1 MSPCGSDP
9 LREQARGRPVWS
21 SRGGPGTSRLTPVV
35 QGTPTSFSSSWC
47 LGLLTLGL
55 HPRACR
61 GGLARP
67 SPGARCGGSRA
78 SAWPPQGQLLAG
90 GAGITPCSGLPT
102 PERRVLGLPAPG
114 AVGVRWAMGEP
125 PPPPAPCL
133 GESGQATSRQASH
146 FLSLSG
152 GPAFQKPSRLFVVDR
167 RCALFPKTSH
177 HEEKGTSFCLHLGL
191 RVPYNVA
198 KGNISQI
205 SVKLITK
212 LQYPHESI
220 CFRC

>member
-9 LREQARGRPVWS
+9 PREQARGRPVWS

-114 AVGVRWAMGEP
+114 AVGVRWAGGEP
-125 PPPPAPCL
+125 PPPPAVGSQGRPHPGRHHISFRL
-133 GESGQATSRQASH
+133 AEALRFKNHQG
-146 FLSLSG
+146 FLLLIEDVHYSQRPLIMRKKEL
-152 GPAFQKPSRLFVVDR
+152 PFVCIWDLE
-167 RCALFPKTSH
+167 CHTM
-177 HEEKGTSFCLHLGL
+177 
-191 RVPYNVA
+191 
-198 KGNISQI
+198 
-205 SVKLITK
+205 
-212 LQYPHESI
+212 
-220 CFRC
+220 

>member
-9 LREQARGRPVWS
+9 LWEQARGRPVWS

-67 SPGARCGGSRA
+67 SPGARCGRSRA

-102 PERRVLGLPAPG
+102 PERRVLGLPALG
-114 AVGVRWAMGEP
+114 AVGVRWAGGEP
-125 PPPPAPCL
+125 LPPPAL
-133 GESGQATSRQASH
+133 GSQGRPHPGRHHISFRLAEALRFKNHQG
-146 FLSLSG
+146 FLLLIEDVHYSQRPLIMRKKEL
-152 GPAFQKPSRLFVVDR
+152 PFVCIWDLE
-167 RCALFPKTSH
+167 CHTM
-177 HEEKGTSFCLHLGL
+177 
-191 RVPYNVA
+191 
-198 KGNISQI
+198 
-205 SVKLITK
+205 
-212 LQYPHESI
+212 
-220 CFRC
+220 

>member
-21 SRGGPGTSRLTPVV
+21 SRGGPGTSRLTLVV

-47 LGLLTLGL
+47 LGPLTLGL

-114 AVGVRWAMGEP
+114 AVGVRWAGGEP
-125 PPPPAPCL
+125 PPPPALGSQGRPHPCRHHISFRFAEAL
-133 GESGQATSRQASH
+133 RFKNHQG
-146 FLSLSG
+146 FLLLIEDVHYSQRPLIMRKKEL
-152 GPAFQKPSRLFVVDR
+152 PFVCIWDLE
-167 RCALFPKTSH
+167 CHTM
-177 HEEKGTSFCLHLGL
+177 
-191 RVPYNVA
+191 
-198 KGNISQI
+198 
-205 SVKLITK
+205 
-212 LQYPHESI
+212 
-220 CFRC
+220 

>member
-114 AVGVRWAMGEP
+114 AVRVRWAGGEP
-125 PPPPAPCL
+125 PPPPAVGSQGRPHPGRHHISFRL
-133 GESGQATSRQASH
+133 AEALRFKNHQG
-146 FLSLSG
+146 FLLLIEDVHYSQRPLIMRKKEL
-152 GPAFQKPSRLFVVDR
+152 PFVCIWDLE
-167 RCALFPKTSH
+167 CHTM
-177 HEEKGTSFCLHLGL
+177 
-191 RVPYNVA
+191 
-198 KGNISQI
+198 
-205 SVKLITK
+205 
-212 LQYPHESI
+212 
-220 CFRC
+220 

>member
-9 LREQARGRPVWS
+9 PREQARGRPVWS

-114 AVGVRWAMGEP
+114 AVGVRWAGDEP
-125 PPPPAPCL
+125 PPPPAL
-133 GESGQATSRQASH
+133 GSQGRPHPGRHHISFRLAEALRFKNHQG
-146 FLSLSG
+146 FLLLIEDVHYSQRPLIMRKKEL
-152 GPAFQKPSRLFVVDR
+152 PFVCIWDLE
-167 RCALFPKTSH
+167 CHTM
-177 HEEKGTSFCLHLGL
+177 
-191 RVPYNVA
+191 
-198 KGNISQI
+198 
-205 SVKLITK
+205 
-212 LQYPHESI
+212 
-220 CFRC
+220 

>member
-9 LREQARGRPVWS
+9 LWEQARGRPVWS

-114 AVGVRWAMGEP
+114 AVGVQGAGGEP
-125 PPPPAPCL
+125 PPPPAL
-133 GESGQATSRQASH
+133 GSQGRPHPGRHHISFRLAEALRFKNHQG
-146 FLSLSG
+146 FLLLIEDVHYSQRPLIMRKKEL
-152 GPAFQKPSRLFVVDR
+152 PFVCIWDLE
-167 RCALFPKTSH
+167 CHTM
-177 HEEKGTSFCLHLGL
+177 
-191 RVPYNVA
+191 
-198 KGNISQI
+198 
-205 SVKLITK
+205 
-212 LQYPHESI
+212 
-220 CFRC
+220 

>member
-21 SRGGPGTSRLTPVV
+21 SRGGPGTSRLTLVV

-67 SPGARCGGSRA
+67 SPGVRCGGSRA

-102 PERRVLGLPAPG
+102 PERRVLGLLAPG
-114 AVGVRWAMGEP
+114 AVGVRWAGGEP
-125 PPPPAPCL
+125 PPPPAVGSQGRPHPGRHHISFRL
-133 GESGQATSRQASH
+133 AEVLRFKNHQG
-146 FLSLSG
+146 FLLLIEDVHYSQRPLIMRKKEL
-152 GPAFQKPSRLFVVDR
+152 PFVCIWDLE
-167 RCALFPKTSH
+167 CHTM
-177 HEEKGTSFCLHLGL
+177 
-191 RVPYNVA
+191 
-198 KGNISQI
+198 
-205 SVKLITK
+205 
-212 LQYPHESI
+212 
-220 CFRC
+220 

>member
-9 LREQARGRPVWS
+9 PREQARGRPVWS

-47 LGLLTLGL
+47 LGFLTLGL

-114 AVGVRWAMGEP
+114 AVGVRGAGGEP
-125 PPPPAPCL
+125 PPPPAL
-133 GESGQATSRQASH
+133 GSQGRPHPGRHHISFRLAEALRFKNHQG
-146 FLSLSG
+146 FLLLIEDVHYSQRPLIMRKKEL
-152 GPAFQKPSRLFVVDR
+152 PFVCIWDLE
-167 RCALFPKTSH
+167 CHTM
-177 HEEKGTSFCLHLGL
+177 
-191 RVPYNVA
+191 
-198 KGNISQI
+198 
-205 SVKLITK
+205 
-212 LQYPHESI
+212 
-220 CFRC
+220 

>member
-1 MSPCGSDP
+1 MGTSHPWLSGTLGQQHRCLGTDFPEPCHPAGVTP

-21 SRGGPGTSRLTPVV
+21 SRGGPGTSRLTLVV

-114 AVGVRWAMGEP
+114 AVGVRWAEGEP
-125 PPPPAPCL
+125 PLPPAL
-133 GESGQATSRQASH
+133 GSQGRPHPGRHHISFRLAEALRFKNHQG
-146 FLSLSG
+146 FLLLIEDVHYSQRPLIMRKKEL
-152 GPAFQKPSRLFVVDR
+152 PFVCIWDLE
-167 RCALFPKTSH
+167 CHTM
-177 HEEKGTSFCLHLGL
+177 
-191 RVPYNVA
+191 
-198 KGNISQI
+198 
-205 SVKLITK
+205 
-212 LQYPHESI
+212 
-220 CFRC
+220 

>member
-1 MSPCGSDP
+1 MSPRGSDP
-9 LREQARGRPVWS
+9 PREQALGRPVWS
-21 SRGGPGTSRLTPVV
+21 SRGGPGTSRLTLVV

-114 AVGVRWAMGEP
+114 AVGVRWAGGEP
-125 PPPPAPCL
+125 PPPPAL
-133 GESGQATSRQASH
+133 GSQGRPHPGRHHISFRLAEALRFKNHQG
-146 FLSLSG
+146 FLLLIEDVHYSQRPLIMRKKEL
-152 GPAFQKPSRLFVVDR
+152 PFVCIWDLE
-167 RCALFPKTSH
+167 CHTM
-177 HEEKGTSFCLHLGL
+177 
-191 RVPYNVA
+191 
-198 KGNISQI
+198 
-205 SVKLITK
+205 
-212 LQYPHESI
+212 
-220 CFRC
+220 